1 MTTPTTFNVPDIS
14 CQHCIDAI
22 TREVTAVD
30 GVTDV
35 AIDLDAKTVAVV
47 GGDNSA
53 VLTAIDEAGYDVA

>member
-22 TREVTAVD
+22 TREVTTVD
-30 GVTDV
+30 GVTDI

-47 GGDNSA
+47 GGDLSA
-53 VLTAIDEAGYDVA
+53 VSAAIDEAGYDVA

>member
-1 MTTPTTFNVPDIS
+1 MVTPTTFNVPDIS

-30 GVTDV
+30 GVTDI

-47 GGDNSA
+47 GGDPSA
-53 VLTAIDEAGYDVA
+53 LRAAIDEAGYDVV